1 MSFLCPGFDVPWFNF
16 NWFRLT
22 SHYGEMGIGTELT
35 NISSVM
41 AAVLKRGTA
50 VLTCPH
56 HVADR
61 GQFAEGG
68 IVGQD
73 VLDGDLVSGAADV
86 SLLAQVAEA

>member
-1 MSFLCPGFDVPWFNF
+1 
-16 NWFRLT
+16 
-22 SHYGEMGIGTELT
+22 
-35 NISSVM
+35 M
-41 AAVLKRGTA
+41 AAVLKSGTT
-50 VLTCPH
+50 VPTCPH